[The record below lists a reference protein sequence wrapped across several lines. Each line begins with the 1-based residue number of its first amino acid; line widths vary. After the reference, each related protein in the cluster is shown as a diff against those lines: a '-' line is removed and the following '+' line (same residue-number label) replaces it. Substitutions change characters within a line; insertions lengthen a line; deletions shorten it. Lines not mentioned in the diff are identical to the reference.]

1 MNIDCFIK
9 LAIKVVSF
17 TMQPGLKSF
26 VSYLSLYMNAS
37 LGQAQGHLF
46 QEGVMA
52 LRGPSL
58 PVHKGQAE
66 APQNPGPGNPHSLM
80 STTTSLLLPKLCVFR
95 HCAK

>member
-9 LAIKVVSF
+9 LTIKVVSF

-26 VSYLSLYMNAS
+26 VSYLSLYKNAS

-46 QEGVMA
+46 QEGVHGSKRT
-52 LRGPSL
+52 LL
-58 PVHKGQAE
+58 PVHKGQTE

-80 STTTSLLLPKLCVFR
+80 STTTSFLLPKLCVFR